1 MKVELIRVKE
11 RHDATLGVLCF
22 DDYPRLVTLER
33 PWLGNQPE
41 VSCIPVGRYT
51 MSRVMSP
58 KFGETFEIDRVKG
71 RTNILFH
78 KGNIPHDTRGCVLV
92 GSEFGVTL
100 GASMIQESKDAFEW
114 FLRYLSGVDEADL
127 TVSAAYRTG
136 ANAI

>member
-22 DDYPRLVTLER
+22 EDYPRLVTLER

-58 KFGETFEIDRVKG
+58 KFGETFQIDRVKG
-71 RTNILFH
+71 RSNILFH

-92 GSEFGVTL
+92 GMEFGPTL
-100 GASMIQESKDAFEW
+100 GVSMIKDSKTAFEM
-114 FLRYLSGVDEADL
+114 FLVQLSQVDEADL